1 MNLST
6 NVQFLLEAQMQFKI
20 LHWQTKGYSR
30 HIAFGNIYSSLS
42 DKTDLFVEVA
52 MGKYGRF
59 TLDDEDKTLTL
70 INMVE
75 MDLPAFLKS
84 LKSDITSMS
93 NDLSKEKDTDLL
105 NIKDEI
111 LADVNQLSYLLTL
124 E

>member
-93 NDLSKEKDTDLL
+93 NDLSKEKDSDLL

>member
-70 INMVE
+70 INMAE

>member
-70 INMVE
+70 INMLE